1 MLILFVNAVIK
12 TAAAATTRIVDNVSR
27 FVSNPEIAS
36 CATTRL
42 SKVTAAN
49 KKMRS
54 CRAAISDDV
63 TKAQRVQLL
72 GDLDVRMVKFVL
84 NKEGN
89 EWETIDEIV
98 ALFMEELANVHS
110 GAAKPPEPGNEEDQA
125 TQNATM
131 IEFDAD
137 GGVINAGRATLE
149 NLSLIHI

>member
-1 MLILFVNAVIK
+1 MCHHSIVEGDGSEQEDEIVP
-12 TAAAATTRIVDNVSR
+12 RIS
-27 FVSNPEIAS
+27 E
-36 CATTRL
+36 
-42 SKVTAAN
+42 
-49 KKMRS
+49 
-54 CRAAISDDV
+54 DV
-63 TKAQRVQLL
+63 TKDQRVQLL

-89 EWETIDEIV
+89 EWGTIDEIV

-149 NLSLIHI
+149 NKGFRIGSRVGPKSAPGENTTRTI